1 MDDPAVV
8 DSNDDL
14 GLVTEEIAAEVMAT
28 LCAAYPSF
36 EKGMNERRRGLYI
49 SRMIGLDAAA
59 LLEVVE
65 EWIDEQRFPPSPAEL
80 RQPTL
85 QRMRQAELQRFLDE
99 AQAAWRTQLR
109 SDVPPG
115 AQEPLASGL
124 AASVVLT
131 EVKRYFD
138 HTFFGQVRL
147 VRFEPE
153 KRLMVLDHPHPG
165 EWVWWETKLGE
176 RITETLQ
183 SFAGEPIQVTFDRI
197 VA

>member
-1 MDDPAVV
+1 MADDEF
-8 DSNDDL
+8 
-14 GLVTEEIAAEVMAT
+14 GLVTEEIAAEVLAT
-28 LCAAYPSF
+28 LCDAYPNFGKS
-36 EKGMNERRRGLYI
+36 MTERRRKLYT

-65 EWIDEQRFPPSPAEL
+65 KWIDEQRFPPSPAEL

-85 QRMRQAELQRFLDE
+85 QHMRQTELLSFLDE
-99 AQAAWRTQLR
+99 AQGAWRTRLKP
-109 SDVPPG
+109 DIPPG
-115 AQEPLASGL
+115 AQEALASGL

-131 EVKRYFD
+131 EVKRYFT
-138 HTFFGQVRL
+138 HTFFKQVRL

-153 KRLMVLDHPHPG
+153 RRVMVLSHPRPG

-176 RITETLQ
+176 QISETLQ
-183 SFAGEPIQVTFDRI
+183 TFAGEPIQVMFDNI